1 MTRREL
7 EEALR
12 DENLVVYGGSDVQ
25 VSLFST
31 GPKKIPAGKKLVK
44 IPSAEV
50 YIDGMNYGG
59 LDGHFGCFDVG
70 PGLHRFELVG
80 RFGRHGEISTDV
92 RPARVREGRGLMIAI
107 RSVECLSGV
116 FFDIKEFS
124 DLDEFLSYTG
134 ERLY

>member
-12 DENLVVYGGSDVQ
+12 NENLVVYGGSDVQ
-25 VSLFST
+25 VSLFSS
-31 GPKKIPAGKKLVK
+31 GPKSIPEGKKLVK

-80 RFGRHGEISTDV
+80 NFGRYGRNSTDV
-92 RPARVREGRGLMIAI
+92 RPARVREGAGLMIAV

-116 FFDIKEFS
+116 YFNIKEFT
-124 DLDEFLSYTG
+124 DLNEFLRFTG
-134 ERLY
+134 ESVY